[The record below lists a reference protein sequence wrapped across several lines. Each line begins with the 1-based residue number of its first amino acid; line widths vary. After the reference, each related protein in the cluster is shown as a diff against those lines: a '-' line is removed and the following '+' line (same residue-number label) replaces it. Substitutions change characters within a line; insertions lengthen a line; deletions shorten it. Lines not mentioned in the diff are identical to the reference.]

1 MSGYVPEPA
10 RFVDSATIGPKSRYA
25 CHGMQRSFGLIFAL
39 ALSLGPVSAL
49 AQTEGEAAE
58 EEGEEGASAMRT
70 EGLDDEE
77 ARSRFRVGQA
87 LYVEG
92 RFLEAAQEFESS
104 YRLSGRRSLLYNAYL
119 SFRDAGQLAD
129 AVRTLE
135 LYLEGDQDAQDV
147 EQLQQRLAAMR
158 VTLAEEQAAE
168 AERQAERERLAE
180 ERAEAERQA
189 EEARRREQEQR
200 RRAEEA
206 EQGLNPIGW
215 AVAGGGLALAVGG
228 LVAGILASSARADL
242 EDNCPD
248 GRCIVGFDLAAE
260 RKSVERPRLAADIL
274 FFTGGATIVA
284 GLIVLFVGRG
294 GSSDDEPA
302 EAETTADLTCGATG
316 CMGTLRTSF

>member
-1 MSGYVPEPA
+1 MQGYLPDRG
-10 RFVDSATIGPKSRYA
+10 RFVDCATRAPKSRYPSSR
-25 CHGMQRSFGLIFAL
+25 MER
-39 ALSLGPVSAL
+39 SLGRIVALVLLLAPVSAL
-49 AQTEGEAAE
+49 AQEEATAD
-58 EEGEEGASAMRT
+58 EGEEESGASAMRT

-77 ARSRFRVGQA
+77 ARSRFRIGQA
-87 LYVEG
+87 LYTEG

-119 SFRDAGQLAD
+119 SYRDAGQLAD

-135 LYLEGDQDAQDV
+135 LYLEGDQDAADI

-168 AERQAERERLAE
+168 AEQEAERQRLAE
-180 ERAEAERQA
+180 QRAEAERQA
-189 EEARRREQEQR
+189 EEARRREAEQR

-206 EQGLNPIGW
+206 EEGLNPVGW
-215 AVAGGGLALAVGG
+215 IVGGAGLALVAGGV
-228 LVAGILASSARADL
+228 VAGILANSARGDL

-248 GRCIVGFDLAAE
+248 DRCVVGFDLASE
-260 RKSVERPRLAADIL
+260 RKSVERPRLAADVL
-274 FFTGGATIVA
+274 FFAGGATVIA

-294 GSSDDEPA
+294 GSDDDEP
-302 EAETTADLTCGATG
+302 ETTGGLSCGPGG

>member
-1 MSGYVPEPA
+1 
-10 RFVDSATIGPKSRYA
+10 
-25 CHGMQRSFGLIFAL
+25 MQRSFGRIL
-39 ALSLGPVSAL
+39 ALTLLLAPVSAF
-49 AQTEGEAAE
+49 AQAEGDAAE
-58 EEGEEGASAMRT
+58 DEGEEESGAEAMRT

-77 ARSRFRVGQA
+77 ARSRFRIGQA
-87 LYVEG
+87 LYTEG

-135 LYLEGDQDAQDV
+135 LYLEGDQDADDI

-158 VTLAEEQAAE
+158 VTLQEEQATE
-168 AERQAERERLAE
+168 AERQAEREQLAE
-180 ERAEAERQA
+180 QRAEAERQA
-189 EEARRREQEQR
+189 EEARRREDEQR
-200 RRAEEA
+200 RRAEQA

-215 AVAGGGLALAVGG
+215 AIAGGGLALAAGG
-228 LVAGILASSARADL
+228 LVAGILASGARSDL
-242 EDNCPD
+242 EESCP
-248 GRCIVGFDLAAE
+248 GERCVVGFDLAAE

-274 FFTGGATIVA
+274 LFTGGATVIA

-294 GSSDDEPA
+294 GSTNDEPA
-302 EAETTADLTCGATG
+302 EAGTTADLTCGASG

>member
-1 MSGYVPEPA
+1 
-10 RFVDSATIGPKSRYA
+10 
-25 CHGMQRSFGLIFAL
+25 MQRSFGLIFAL
-39 ALSLGPVSAL
+39 ALLLAPMSAL
-49 AQTEGEAAE
+49 AQAEGEASEGDGGE
-58 EEGEEGASAMRT
+58 EEGAAAMRT

-87 LYVEG
+87 LYMEG
-92 RFLEAAQEFESS
+92 RFLEAAQEFEGS

-135 LYLEGDQDAQDV
+135 LYLEGDQDAEDI

-168 AERQAERERLAE
+168 AERQAERDRLAE

-189 EEARRREQEQR
+189 EEARRREEAQR

-206 EQGLNPIGW
+206 EEGLNPIGW
-215 AVAGGGLALAVGG
+215 AVAGGGLALMAGG
-228 LVAGILASSARADL
+228 LVAGILASGARGDL

-248 GRCIVGFDLAAE
+248 DRCIVGFDLASE

-274 FFTGGATIVA
+274 LFTGGATVIA
-284 GLIVLFVGRG
+284 GLIVLFVGKG
-294 GSSDDEPA
+294 GSTDDEPE
-302 EAETTADLTCGATG
+302 EAGTTADLTCGATG